1 MTSLVNE
8 EDLGMKSATTNALH
22 VPGLNVPVHLA
33 EDAEA
38 ARTGCTGLRLWSC
51 ALELSAMLVAEEAT
65 LLEEHARLV
74 ELG

>member
-1 MTSLVNE
+1 MASVINQ
-8 EDLGMKSATTNALH
+8 EDLGLKSATTTALQ
-22 VPGLNVPVHLA
+22 VPGLSAPVQFV

-51 ALELSAMLVAEEAT
+51 ALELSALVVAEELP
-65 LLEEHARLV
+65 LLKEHARVV